1 MKPAEIKKTEFFSK
15 KFLVVLLIFSI
26 LTNVI
31 LVVQQRYPTII
42 SRIQMAFLPVPTAL
56 PSDHVRGNPNARYT
70 VIEYADFQCPFCA
83 QFHQSMNTI
92 LKEADVRWVYRHFPI
107 KNHSLALKAAEAS
120 ECAGDQ
126 GKFWEYTDALLGLK
140 QELTEETFV
149 ALARQMGLDS
159 TSFEKSLSAG
169 KHDGSIAGQV
179 KDAEKMGISVTPT
192 LYINGKRFDGLVP
205 LETLR
210 ALVNAKPAR

>member
-1 MKPAEIKKTEFFSK
+1 MKPAEAKKTEIFSK

-31 LVVQQRYPTII
+31 LVIQQRYPTLLAGMQI
-42 SRIQMAFLPVPTAL
+42 AFLPTPTAL
-56 PSDHVRGNPNARYT
+56 PTDHVRGNPNARYT

-83 QFHQSMNTI
+83 QIHQSLNTI
-92 LKEADVRWVYRHFPI
+92 LKEADVRWVYRHFPL
-107 KNHSLALKAAEAS
+107 KNHPLAPKAAEAS

-126 GKFWEYTDALLGLK
+126 GKFWEYSDALFGLK
-140 QELTEETFV
+140 EEMTDETFV
-149 ALARQMGLDS
+149 ALARQMGLDG

-169 KHDGSIAGQV
+169 KHNDVIAGQV
-179 KDAEKMGISVTPT
+179 NNAEKMGISVTPT

-205 LETLR
+205 LEVLR
-210 ALVNAKPAR
+210 TLVNAKPVR